1 MRRVTYCLDI
11 WNTEARK
18 YIKEEQPGTA
28 LFHSFGYD
36 VVENNS
42 GFATLSTAIIEL
54 EDGSVKN
61 IPVENIK
68 FLPEDAAPKTGGMY
82 EVNNPDHPKVK
93 VGKYT
98 ICRHSEYSVWIQNDQ
113 DEGAQF
119 YDEGFEHCIAK
130 FWKDN
135 F

>member
-28 LFHSFGYD
+28 IFHAFGYD
-36 VVENNS
+36 VVENDS

-54 EDGSVKN
+54 ADGSVKN

-68 FLPEDAAPKTGGMY
+68 FLPEDAASKTGGMY
-82 EVNNPDHPKVK
+82 GLYIIKHIKN
-93 VGKYT
+93 Y
-98 ICRHSEYSVWIQNDQ
+98 Y
-113 DEGAQF
+113 
-119 YDEGFEHCIAK
+119 
-130 FWKDN
+130 
-135 F
+135 